1 MPLTQSIHSGDL
13 VHDEPQ
19 PYLWTMNFGPQHPA
33 THTTLR
39 LVLKLDGET
48 VVDAMP
54 YIGYLH
60 SGFEKLGE
68 RLDYNQYVT
77 ITDRMNYVSPMAN
90 NVGWHLA
97 VEKLLGIETTPRCQS
112 IRVIVSEL
120 SRITDHLLCLGA
132 MGLDTGAFTHF
143 IYAFNPREQI
153 YDIFEALCGARLTN
167 SYTRVGGLMYDA
179 SPKAI
184 ELIRDFLKQVPKAI
198 GDMERLL
205 NRNRIFV
212 GRTRGVGV
220 LTKAE
225 AINRSCS
232 GPIARASGVTRD
244 LRKDEPYLNYRDFDF
259 NVCCAEAGDCYA
271 RYLVRMA
278 EMRESIKIIHQ
289 AIENLPAG
297 PVNLGHDAPGTGPFF
312 GRETPSANK
321 GQAENMD
328 LPPFVSR
335 VTLPPKRVV
344 FSTIEGL
351 ISHFELVMTN
361 RGFSAPSEELYCAT
375 EAPNGELGFYIVGDG
390 TQTAYRARCRG
401 PSFINFALF
410 PHLIRGHT
418 LSDVVA
424 VLGSLNIIAAELDR

>member
-1 MPLTQSIHSGDL
+1 MPLTPLSYPGDL
-13 VHDEPQ
+13 VRDEAQ

-54 YIGYLH
+54 DIGYLH

-68 RLDYNQYVT
+68 HLDYNQYVT
-77 ITDRMNYVSPMAN
+77 VTDRMNYVSPMSN

-97 VEKLLGIETTPRCQS
+97 VERLLGIETPARCQY

-120 SRITDHLLCLGA
+120 SRISDHLLCLGA

-153 YDIFEALCGARLTN
+153 NDIFEALCGARFTN

-184 ELIRDFLKQVPKAI
+184 QMIRDFLKQIPHALH
-198 GDMERLL
+198 DMERLM
-205 NRNRIFV
+205 NRNRIFID
-212 GRTRGVGV
+212 RTRGVGV

-232 GPIARASGVTRD
+232 GPVARASGVLRD
-244 LRKDEPYLNYRDFDF
+244 LRKDEPYLTYKDFDF

-271 RYLVRMA
+271 RYLVRMG
-278 EMRESIKIIHQ
+278 EMRESIKILHQ
-289 AIENLPAG
+289 AVENLPAG
-297 PVNLGHDAPGTGPFF
+297 PVNVGD
-312 GRETPSANK
+312 RDRK
-321 GQAENMD
+321 I
-328 LPPFVSR
+328 
-335 VTLPPKRVV
+335 LPPKGVV

-351 ISHFELVMTN
+351 ITHFELTMTN
-361 RGFSAPSEELYCAT
+361 RGFSAPCEEIYFAT
-375 EAPNGELGFYIVGDG
+375 EAPNGELGFYLVGDG
-390 TQTAYRARCRG
+390 TPRAYRARCRP
-401 PSFINFALF
+401 PSFVHLALF